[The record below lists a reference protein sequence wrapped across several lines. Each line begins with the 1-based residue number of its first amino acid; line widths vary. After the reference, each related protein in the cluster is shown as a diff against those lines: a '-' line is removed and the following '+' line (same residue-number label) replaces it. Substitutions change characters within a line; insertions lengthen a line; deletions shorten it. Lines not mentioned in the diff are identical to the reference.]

1 MLFAISVSVIFG
13 YWFIATGVF
22 ARAAFQVCIRS
33 SALVATILFASTIP
47 FQKLIAAI
55 WMGALYHA

>member
-1 MLFAISVSVIFG
+1 MLSVISVLVIFG

-22 ARAAFQVCIRS
+22 ACVTFQVRIRS